1 MEYKT
6 QSKESKIICSNPLRS
21 PSSISSISSTNA
33 HQCLYNFLLAFSFG
47 WLAHFHS
54 WEFLFPR
61 FFLSARIPP
70 CLTLE
75 DTSFF
80 SLCLQLFHTPL
91 KDGSPSFRGKHSK
104 NWSGGREQR
113 DCPSLDLVRK
123 TIKSRRTNLAK
134 PAYHRRNCQQRSN
147 SGAIRPGR
155 VAYCEPGM
163 ARKWNDQG

>member
-1 MEYKT
+1 MEYNT
-6 QSKESKIICSNPLRS
+6 QSKECKIICSNPLRS

-33 HQCLYNFLLAFSFG
+33 HQYLYNFLIAFSFG

-75 DTSFF
+75 DTPFF

-91 KDGSPSFRGKHSK
+91 RDTAIDSRACCVLSSTHQRFYALLVFVSWHTMSLTSSAEHCFIPRHLRK
-104 NWSGGREQR
+104 GRHTWALQR
-113 DCPSLDLVRK
+113 
-123 TIKSRRTNLAK
+123 
-134 PAYHRRNCQQRSN
+134 
-147 SGAIRPGR
+147 
-155 VAYCEPGM
+155 
-163 ARKWNDQG
+163 